1 MLFGAMGLLVLTA
14 APAKAQNMWVSGGYT
29 AQQWG
34 TGGNWNDSQGYGLDF
49 GYKIH
54 KTSKTAGALYV
65 DFSQNRFNK
74 DIADETDTS
83 IVGGF
88 REIFFTDKRIQPFA
102 HASIGSMHWAEMNPD
117 FSAND
122 LILGGGAGVQ
132 VNITKMLAAKA
143 QWDFWK
149 PREDGDW
156 SDPIYRWF
164 FAVVYMWGGK

>member
-1 MLFGAMGLLVLTA
+1 MLMGAIALLVLTA

-34 TGGNWNDSQGYGLDF
+34 SGGNWNDAQGYGLDF

-54 KTSKTAGALYV
+54 KTSKTAGAAFV
-65 DFSQNRFNK
+65 DFSQNQWDKN
-74 DIADETDTS
+74 IVDEKDTS

-88 REIFFTDKRIQPFA
+88 REIFFTNKMIQPFA
-102 HASIGSMHWAEMNPD
+102 HASIGDLHWMVNNPD
-117 FSAND
+117 FSGND

-132 VNITKMLAAKA
+132 VNFHKNVGAKA

-149 PREDGDW
+149 PREDGEW
-156 SDPIYRWF
+156 SDPIYRWT